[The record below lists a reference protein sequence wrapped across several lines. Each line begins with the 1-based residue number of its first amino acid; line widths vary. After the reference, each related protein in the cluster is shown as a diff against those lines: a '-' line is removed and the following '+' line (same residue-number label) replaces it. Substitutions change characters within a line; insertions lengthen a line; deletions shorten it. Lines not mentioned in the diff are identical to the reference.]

1 MACELPFLGVVSSIQ
16 RNFKEAAVVIAAVCA
31 LAGCA
36 SSRSGES
43 HDGVSA
49 EGHSSGGGKR
59 GSSPNNLSA
68 EVARLRIERDRL
80 AQANLLLE
88 QELAEAHEDLKRVE
102 VQFAVYEE
110 RLVADQGKADAVA
123 SSAEARIRCE
133 RLERDRPNV
142 LADSTQIYV
151 KELIDTSERLI
162 RKQNYGGALFF
173 AERANHTMSSAERRA
188 RIEGAAIAR
197 TVSVD
202 VANVREG
209 PGQNYSVVERLS
221 VGATLLCWGEA
232 NDWYH
237 VRTPKG
243 ADGWVH
249 ASVVR

>member
-1 MACELPFLGVVSSIQ
+1 VSSIQ
-16 RNFKEAAVVIAAVCA
+16 RKFREFAVVSAAACA

-36 SSRSGES
+36 SSQS
-43 HDGVSA
+43 DGYDGSVD
-49 EGHSSGGGKR
+49 GRKKGGSRR
-59 GSSPNNLSA
+59 GDPSSPAA

-102 VQFAVYEE
+102 RQFAIYEE
-110 RLVADQGKADAVA
+110 RLVADQGKAAAVA
-123 SSAEARIRCE
+123 ASAEARIRCE
-133 RLERDRPNV
+133 KLERDRPNV
-142 LADSTQIYV
+142 LSDSTQIYV
-151 KELIDTSERLI
+151 KELINTSERLI

-188 RIEGAAIAR
+188 SIEGAAIAR
-197 TVSVD
+197 TVAVD

-209 PGQNYSVVERLS
+209 PGQNYSIVERLS

-232 NDWYH
+232 DDWYH

-243 ADGWVH
+243 ADGWIH
-249 ASVVR
+249 ASVLR

>member
-1 MACELPFLGVVSSIQ
+1 
-16 RNFKEAAVVIAAVCA
+16 
-31 LAGCA
+31 
-36 SSRSGES
+36 
-43 HDGVSA
+43 
-49 EGHSSGGGKR
+49 
-59 GSSPNNLSA
+59 
-68 EVARLRIERDRL
+68 L

-88 QELAEAHEDLKRVE
+88 QELAETHEDLKRVE
-102 VQFAVYEE
+102 RQFAIYEE
-110 RLVADQGKADAVA
+110 RLVADQGKAAAVA
-123 SSAEARIRCE
+123 ASAEARIRCE

-142 LADSTQIYV
+142 LADSTQLYV

-188 RIEGAAIAR
+188 RIEDAAVAR

-209 PGQNYSVVERLS
+209 PGQNYSIVERLS
-221 VGATLLCWGEA
+221 AGATLLCWGEA
-232 NDWYH
+232 DDWYH

-243 ADGWVH
+243 ADGWIH

>member
-1 MACELPFLGVVSSIQ
+1 MSSIQ
-16 RNFKEAAVVIAAVCA
+16 RKFKISAVVLAAACA

-36 SSRSGES
+36 SSQKGGHESGSVDE
-43 HDGVSA
+43 HGK
-49 EGHSSGGGKR
+49 GGGQR
-59 GSSPNNLSA
+59 GDPANSAA

-88 QELAEAHEDLKRVE
+88 QELAETHEDLKRVE
-102 VQFAVYEE
+102 RQFAIYEE
-110 RLVADQGKADAVA
+110 RLVADQGKAAAVA
-123 SSAEARIRCE
+123 ASAEAHIRCE
-133 RLERDRPNV
+133 KLERDRPNV

-151 KELIDTSERLI
+151 KGLIDTSERLI

-188 RIEGAAIAR
+188 RIEGAATAR
-197 TVSVD
+197 TVTVN

-209 PGQNYSVVERLS
+209 PGRNYSIVERLS

-232 NDWYH
+232 DDWYH

-243 ADGWVH
+243 ADGWIH

>member
-1 MACELPFLGVVSSIQ
+1 VNSLRRKL
-16 RNFKEAAVVIAAVCA
+16 KESAVVLATACA

-49 EGHSSGGGKR
+49 DGRSKGGGGKR
-59 GSSPNNLSA
+59 GSSPNLSD

-102 VQFAVYEE
+102 RQFVVYEE
-110 RLVADQGKADAVA
+110 RLVADQGKAAAVA
-123 SSAEARIRCE
+123 ASAEARIRFE
-133 RLERDRPNV
+133 KLERDRPGV
-142 LADSTQIYV
+142 LNDSTELYV
-151 KELIDTSERLI
+151 KDLIGTSQNLI

-188 RIEGAAIAR
+188 SIESAAVSR
-197 TVSVD
+197 TVSVN

-209 PGQNYSVVERLS
+209 PGQHYSVVERINA
-221 VGATLLCWGEA
+221 GAVLVCWGEA
-232 NDWYH
+232 NQWYH

-243 ADGWVH
+243 ADGWIH

>member
-1 MACELPFLGVVSSIQ
+1 LPPFDLVRSIPRQ
-16 RNFKEAAVVIAAVCA
+16 FKESAVVLAAVFA

-36 SSRSGES
+36 SSQ
-43 HDGVSA
+43 DGGYHGGSVD
-49 EGHSSGGGKR
+49 GGGKGGKR
-59 GSSPNNLSA
+59 GKSSNSSA
-68 EVARLRIERDRL
+68 EAARLRVERDRL
-80 AQANLLLE
+80 AQANQLLE

-102 VQFAVYEE
+102 RQFAVYEE
-110 RLVADQGKADAVA
+110 RLVADQGKAAAVA
-123 SSAEARIRCE
+123 ASAEARIRCE
-133 RLERDRPNV
+133 KLERDRPGV

-151 KELIDTSERLI
+151 KDLIDTSERLI

-188 RIEGAAIAR
+188 TMEGAAVAR
-197 TVSVD
+197 RVAVD

-209 PGQNYSVVERLS
+209 PGQNYSVVERLT
-221 VGATLLCWGEA
+221 VGAVLLCWGEA
-232 NDWYH
+232 DDWYH